1 MRMSK
6 FIGLIYFSNLESF
19 IMKIKLL
26 IVASLA
32 TFALTA
38 CQHQTDTAKQ
48 QNPVQQPDTC
58 NAASFQYLIGKPAS
72 TLDGMRFAKPMR
84 LITPGMGVT
93 MDFNPERLNIMADEK
108 GVITSMH
115 CS

>member
-1 MRMSK
+1 
-6 FIGLIYFSNLESF
+6 
-19 IMKIKLL
+19 MKIKLL
-26 IVASLA
+26 LVASLA

-38 CQHQTDTAKQ
+38 CQNHGETAKQ
-48 QNPVQQPDTC
+48 EDAVQQPDTC
-58 NAASFQYLIGKPAS
+58 NAASFKYLIGKPSS

-84 LITPGMGVT
+84 LITPGTAVT

-108 GVITSMH
+108 GVITSLH